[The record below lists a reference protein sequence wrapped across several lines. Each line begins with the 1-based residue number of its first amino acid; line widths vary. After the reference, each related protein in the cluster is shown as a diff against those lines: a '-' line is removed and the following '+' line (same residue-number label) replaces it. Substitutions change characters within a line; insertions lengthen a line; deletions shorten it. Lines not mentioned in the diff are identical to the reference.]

1 MKDGTSNQVG
11 GFVAEVCSA
20 LWSLVGMD
28 HILGLASSVAV
39 SSVRWERALGVME
52 FVD

>member
-1 MKDGTSNQVG
+1 MELQIRSVG
-11 GFVAEVCSA
+11 SWRKFVQPCGA
-20 LWSLVGMD
+20 LVGMD